1 VNRRFRLAVSG
12 GLGPARGREAPCAP
26 STEYHRQLPVPAGR
40 AMPLL
45 LHAWHAIIVVPV
57 CPRDSTFAISTMASL
72 EDFLRQRL
80 AQPLPGAPAQ
90 WRFAPVPPRKGWVPE
105 AVPDN
110 ARRAAAL
117 ILLYPGPDD
126 ILLPLTV
133 RRDDL
138 PHHPGQVSLPGGGL
152 EPGEPA
158 EQAALRE
165 TCEEIGVA
173 PDAVRIVGALSSLWV
188 IVSGFVVQP
197 FVALAETRPEF
208 DLAPRE
214 VAALVEAPLRQL
226 RDPARLGWQK
236 VAVRDGMLIDYPYF
250 DLAGHRV
257 WGATAMILGEFA
269 CLFNE
274 GHCPPPRR

>member
-1 VNRRFRLAVSG
+1 VSSD
-12 GLGPARGREAPCAP
+12 LDPSAPA
-26 STEYHRQLPVPAGR
+26 LP
-40 AMPLL
+40 
-45 LHAWHAIIVVPV
+45 
-57 CPRDSTFAISTMASL
+57 SL
-72 EDFLRQRL
+72 ERFLRERL
-80 AQPLPGAPAQ
+80 VQPLPGAGAQ
-90 WRFAPVPPRKGWVPE
+90 WRFAPVPPRKGWAPE
-105 AVPDN
+105 AVPED

-117 ILLYPGPDD
+117 ILLYPGPED

-152 EPGEPA
+152 EPGEPPA
-158 EQAALRE
+158 QAALRE
-165 TCEEIGVA
+165 TYEEIGVA
-173 PDAVRIVGALSSLWV
+173 PESVRIIGALSSLWV
-188 IVSGFVVQP
+188 IVSGFVLQP
-197 FVALAETRPEF
+197 FVGVADARPAF

-236 VAVRDGMLIDYPYF
+236 IVVRDGMLIDYPYF

-269 CLFNE
+269 CLFDPDY
-274 GHCPPPRR
+274 CPPRLR